1 MAKQCD
7 VCKQPIPEHE
17 TTCPHCGAR
26 AAPAVGAAPD
36 THAPDSREEWM
47 DKDTLTGLRA
57 PGAEPPAEEG
67 EAPHKTTQ
75 VVHHSSPQPTMLA
88 HPDRGES
95 VIESGLS
102 GHGAG
107 GAEAPGEAPKTARV
121 SARGP
126 QPTMLAKEQAE
137 QFVAGGD
144 APETQTPEGRSP
156 KTTQLSGRQVPPTM
170 LSKGGP
176 DEIHPVEP
184 GEEDEAPT
192 AQIEG
197 GRPGRPGSSAQI
209 DLGQN
214 IPTEKVPGGSSGIDL
229 DAELPVSLGD
239 SSSEVDLS
247 ALPKHSSR
255 REKGQPDSG
264 SFAEVASSDLLVEP
278 SPSSEAMHQEGASPS
293 TLEEGVEHEE
303 RAADALEDQAETLQ
317 VEAGG
322 SGVLAED
329 IAGAETA
336 EVRALADEGAARVE
350 PEEEEAA
357 KPVKPAKRGGLLVG
371 GAVGAVGGAVVAAA
385 ACLGLSFMGLF
396 PGKEAEKPARQ
407 QLLAQ
412 DGDKR
417 PSKEKP
423 GADTESPQKA
433 AARQLAPPDMDA
445 ILASLDKDQG
455 EDPDMLTLRGE
466 ARWLKHL
473 AETKGKPDTNADAFK
488 KAKDDLTK
496 ASKAKNA
503 EALFWLGQ
511 IEQDSG
517 KLDAART
524 IYQQGLDEYKDSP
537 EKKEI
542 FQGAL
547 DRLDSRHAAKKA
559 LEGGAQAPR
568 PGLDQEAQARL
579 ILLLLAL
586 QAAPAEKAPREAG
599 FKFWEAFRLAN
610 KDGNYD
616 EAIKSL
622 DDAVKRHDERRY
634 ANLRRGLN
642 PVSDPKEEIFVRSAE
657 ELKAYWLLLSALKA
671 NKYDTSNPI
680 KAFETLATEKKAS
693 DQALKELSEA
703 LAQAKLIKEGDKVDA
718 KVVAKELASLVAAKT
733 TAEKEKKTADD
744 ALTAAFDL
752 LKPGKFVAE
761 DEAPGKGVPAGVQK
775 ALDAKKTCD
784 TKLVDVN
791 KQLSAAGIKDA
802 DAAKGIERLAA
813 LKKDFEDVAKKLKP
827 QYLNQEKTDA
837 LNPADRAAV
846 LGGVDKVKEAVP
858 LPVQEAMAKVTALES
873 RLKQAHTPQQMIDLW
888 APLLQQDRL
897 RKDVAEEAARDGKT
911 VAEDPRST
919 PELKAKARYV
929 EGLALRNEGRF
940 EEARKALQAALT
952 AGAKGDSA
960 SRALA
965 ELVDP
970 TVYYLPRPRE
980 LMARGRFTQALAVVD
995 QGLSPELFPD
1005 NDRLLALRSLVR
1017 LGLAREQAQ
1026 GKKLTDSSPGLKEA
1040 RADAQQALEA
1050 AVKARNAIALAD
1062 AHYAMGRLDEEV
1074 GKWDDAQKNLDAALG
1089 VLEKEKPG
1097 PAKNAALGR
1106 TEVAKARVLLRLR
1119 QGVPATAEESKPA
1132 APAPAKSDKA
1142 VHAHTR
1148 LLPFLLASNTLPVK
1162 AKSPAMDYAPASD
1175 EPPFFFVA
1183 PWVRQ
1188 LPTTG
1193 PELKRDGLSTA
1204 EVQRRA
1210 SEAVRLADAAIKD
1223 GDKEGYLLKAQ
1234 ALAARNEWTEALKL
1248 YVEGLRGIV
1257 RSPTYPARYEADL
1270 NGLKYLVDNNPALL
1284 GLGAALPGEQEPI
1297 PDDVLE
1303 TSQAAE
1309 KLGGRLIAGGNP
1321 QGYLIQGMAL
1331 AQRGQWKD
1339 GLKSY
1344 VIGLQKLLRPA
1355 AYGNGLRFLVDH
1367 HPAFQRPDG
1376 IVPPN
1381 PAEAKRRYGE
1391 GLAQYWA
1398 GDYAGAE
1405 SKLLE
1410 AIHQNN
1416 RDARFYYY
1424 LGLSRLPQ
1432 AGKRDAAL
1440 DDLRIA
1446 GLLERQ
1452 NKPGI
1457 AAVGLALE
1465 RVQGPARTLINEK
1478 ASRLPPR
1485 PARAE

>member
-7 VCKQPIPEHE
+7 VCKQTFPEHE
-17 TTCPHCGAR
+17 MTCPHCGAR
-26 AAPAVGAAPD
+26 AEPGAGAAPD
-36 THAPDSREEWM
+36 THAPASREDWM

-57 PGAEPPAEEG
+57 PGAEPPAEGSEP
-67 EAPHKTTQ
+67 PHKTTQ
-75 VVHHSSPQPTMLA
+75 VVHRAPPQPTMLA
-88 HPDRGES
+88 GPGVGED
-95 VIESGLS
+95 VIASGLAGS
-102 GHGAG
+102 AAG
-107 GAEAPGEAPKTARV
+107 GEEPPGHAPLTGRL

-137 QFVAGGD
+137 QLAAEGG
-144 APETQTPEGRSP
+144 APETQTPGEGRSP

-209 DLGQN
+209 DLGQQ
-214 IPTEKVPGGSSGIDL
+214 IPTEPVPGGSSGIDL

-278 SPSSEAMHQEGASPS
+278 TPSSEAMHREGAPPS
-293 TLEEGVEHEE
+293 TLEEGAEHEE
-303 RAADALEDQAETLQ
+303 RAADALEDQAETIQ
-317 VEAGG
+317 AGG
-322 SGVLAED
+322 SGVLEED

-336 EVRALADEGAARVE
+336 EVRALAGEEAGAEA
-350 PEEEEAA
+350 EEEEAA
-357 KPVKPAKRGGLLVG
+357 RPMKAAKRGGLLVG

-385 ACLGLSFMGLF
+385 ACLGLSFMGLL

-407 QLLAQ
+407 PLLAQ
-412 DGDKR
+412 DGDKK

-423 GADTESPQKA
+423 GTDTETPQKA
-433 AARQLAPPDMDA
+433 AARLLALPDVKAARTSLEKYEGDDPETLTQRA
-445 ILASLDKDQG
+445 ELTWLAYLG
-455 EDPDMLTLRGE
+455 
-466 ARWLKHL
+466 
-473 AETKGKPDTNADAFK
+473 ETKGQPKADAEAIQK
-488 KAKDDLTK
+488 VKQDL
-496 ASKAKNA
+496 SKVKSARA
-503 EALFWLGQ
+503 TFLLGQ
-511 IEQDSG
+511 VEEDIG
-517 KLDAART
+517 KTEEARE
-524 IYQQGLDEYKDSP
+524 IYRKGIQTYPDD
-537 EKKEI
+537 KEI
-542 FQGAL
+542 FQSAL
-547 DRLDSRHAAKKA
+547 DHLDSRRAAKKA
-559 LEGGAQAPR
+559 AGAGARAPR
-568 PGLDQEAQARL
+568 PGVDQEAQARL

-586 QAAPAEKAPREAG
+586 QGAPAEKTAGEAG
-599 FKFWEAFRLAN
+599 FKVWEALRLAN
-610 KDGNYD
+610 KDGNYEDAVKALD
-616 EAIKSL
+616 E
-622 DDAVKRHDERRY
+622 AVKRHEERRY

-642 PVSDPKEEIFVRSAE
+642 PVSDPKEEIFVRAAE
-657 ELKAYWLLLSALKA
+657 EVKAYWQLLSVLKA
-671 NKYDTSNPI
+671 NKYDTSDPI

-693 DQALKELSEA
+693 DQTLKELSDA
-703 LAQAKLIKEGDKVDA
+703 LAQAKLIKDGDKVDA
-718 KVVAKELASLVAAKT
+718 KVVAKELATLVAAKT

-761 DEAPGKGVPAGVQK
+761 DEAPAKGVPAGVQK
-775 ALDAKKTCD
+775 VLDAKKTCD
-784 TKLVDVN
+784 TKLDDVN
-791 KQLSAAGIKDA
+791 KQLGAVGIKDA

-827 QYLNQEKTDA
+827 QYLDQEKTDA

-858 LPVQEAMAKVTALES
+858 LPVQEAMAKLTALES
-873 RLKQAHTPQQMIDLW
+873 RLRQAHTPQQMIDLW
-888 APLLQQDRL
+888 APLLQQDRS
-897 RKDVAEEAARDGKT
+897 RKDVAAEAARDGKM
-911 VAEDPRST
+911 VAEDPKST

-929 EGLALRNEGRF
+929 EGLALRNEGKF
-940 EEARKALQAALT
+940 EDARKALQAAVT
-952 AGAKGDSA
+952 GGAKGDSA
-960 SRALA
+960 GRALA
-965 ELVDP
+965 ELLDP
-970 TVYYLPRPRE
+970 ATYYLPRPRE
-980 LMARGRFTQALAVVD
+980 LMARGNYRQALVVVD

-1005 NDRLLALRSLVR
+1005 NGRLLALRSLLR
-1017 LGLAREQAQ
+1017 LGLAREEAQ
-1026 GKKLTDSSPGLKEA
+1026 GKKLTDNSPGLKEA
-1040 RADAQQALEA
+1040 RADAKQALEA
-1050 AVKARNAIALAD
+1050 AAKAKDAIVLAD
-1062 AHYAMGRLDEEV
+1062 AHYAMGRLDEEL
-1074 GKWDDAQKNLDAALG
+1074 GKWDDAQKNFDAALG
-1089 VLEKEKPG
+1089 ALEKEKPG
-1097 PAKNAALGR
+1097 PARNAALGR
-1106 TEVAKARVLLRLR
+1106 AEVAKARVLLRLR
-1119 QGVPATAEESKPA
+1119 QGVPATAEENKPA
-1132 APAPAKSDKA
+1132 APAPAKPDKA
-1142 VHAHTR
+1142 VRARTR
-1148 LLPFLLASNTLPVK
+1148 QLPFLLASNTVPVK
-1162 AKSPAMDYAPASD
+1162 QQLPARDYATVSD
-1175 EPPFFFVA
+1175 VPPVFFAA

-1210 SEAVRLADAAIKD
+1210 GEAVRLADAAIKD

-1248 YVEGLRGIV
+1248 YVEGLREIV
-1257 RSPTYPARYEADL
+1257 RSPTYPARYGADL

-1284 GLGAALPGEQEPI
+1284 GPGAALPGEREPI
-1297 PDDVLE
+1297 PDEVLE

-1309 KLGGRLIAGGNP
+1309 KLGERLIAAGDP

-1344 VIGLQKLLRPA
+1344 VIGLQKFLRPA

-1405 SKLLE
+1405 SKLLD
-1410 AIHQNN
+1410 AIHQDD

-1440 DDLRIA
+1440 DDLRMA

-1452 NKPGI
+1452 KKPGT

-1485 PARAE
+1485 SARAE